1 MIGSWTYGPAD
12 GVPPPVAPF
21 AHATAA
27 GETLY
32 VTGQMPTGT
41 DGKLVAG
48 GIVEQTDQVMR
59 NLARVLELVGR
70 SGTISPVTRRANNDH
85 AAILRRVRAIP
96 PGYVRTYSDV
106 SPGAPRLAGYV
117 LSQTDARDAPWH
129 RVVRADGSLAKGAR
143 QRRLLEAENVPF
155 RGDRVLLSRAW
166 LDDLDVI

>member
-1 MIGSWTYGPAD
+1 MIRSWTYGPAD

-59 NLARVLELVGR
+59 NLARVLELVG
-70 SGTISPVTRRANNDH
+70 GTLEDVAQ
-85 AAILRRVRAIP
+85 VRAYLLGWEDYAAFNAAYTAWFP
-96 PGYVRTYSDV
+96 KRLPSRTCVGIDGLAV
-106 SPGAPRLAGYV
+106 GALV
-117 LSQTDARDAPWH
+117 EVDL
-129 RVVRADGSLAKGAR
+129 V
-143 QRRLLEAENVPF
+143 
-155 RGDRVLLSRAW
+155 AW
-166 LDDLDVI
+166 REGGWA

>member
-1 MIGSWTYGPAD
+1 MIGSWTFGPDD

-59 NLARVLELVGR
+59 NLARVLELVG
-70 SGTISPVTRRANNDH
+70 GTLADVVQ
-85 AAILRRVRAIP
+85 VRAYLLDWRDYAAFNAAYAAWFP
-96 PGYVRTYSDV
+96 KRLPSRTCVGVDGLAA
-106 SPGAPRLAGYV
+106 GALVEVDLVAWR
-117 LSQTDARDAPWH
+117 ARGW
-129 RVVRADGSLAKGAR
+129 V
-143 QRRLLEAENVPF
+143 
-155 RGDRVLLSRAW
+155 
-166 LDDLDVI
+166 

>member
-1 MIGSWTYGPAD
+1 MIGSWTFGPDD

-59 NLARVLELVGR
+59 NLARVLELVG
-70 SGTISPVTRRANNDH
+70 GTLEDVVQ
-85 AAILRRVRAIP
+85 VRAYLLRWEDYAAFNKAYAAWFP
-96 PGYVRTYSDV
+96 ERLPSRTCVGVDGLAV
-106 SPGAPRLAGYV
+106 GALVEVDLVVWREGGWGKAG
-117 LSQTDARDAPWH
+117 
-129 RVVRADGSLAKGAR
+129 
-143 QRRLLEAENVPF
+143 
-155 RGDRVLLSRAW
+155 
-166 LDDLDVI
+166 